1 MEYEPETGRTGA
13 PETTDVTGAPQP
25 APAPQDASPQAQ
37 PSAAP
42 QAAQSAD
49 HTQPPRGENNPS
61 GAQNVYNAQNPY
73 GAQNPYSAQPPYNT
87 QNVYGAQNPSGAQNA
102 YNAQTPYGAQ
112 PPYGGQ
118 YPSGAQYPYG
128 PYGYGAQAPYGG
140 AYPYGAQNPYAGA
153 PYPPRGRRWRNGAE
167 AVRANRAGEPA
178 EPKKRRGRGGLY
190 LAGLIVFFA
199 VFCTVCGLA
208 ARAVTGARAEA
219 AASESVPEQFTLD
232 ALPEELDG
240 GLSTAEIAQKVS
252 PSVVAIN
259 AYSYGVMMVSSG
271 SGIVMNEDGY
281 IITNAHVV
289 EGASSAMVLLE
300 DGRELVATIVGM
312 DTRTDLAVLRV
323 NADGLVPAE
332 FGDSDTLVVG
342 ERAVAI
348 GNAAG
353 YLTGT
358 TTQGCISG
366 LNRSLD
372 FEDAEGNAYT
382 LNLIQTDASI
392 NPGNSGGALVNRY
405 GQVIGINTARL
416 ADNDYQGIGFA
427 IPISDAKPVL
437 ESLIA
442 TGRAPGKPL
451 LGVTV
456 LALTPVT
463 GPANGLPSEGLYISE
478 MTPECSL
485 WDQGVTPGD
494 VIVSANG
501 APVAQTDDL
510 TGLIAEAQPGD
521 SVELEIYFA
530 ATGETRT
537 VTAVLYESAD

>member
-1 MEYEPETGRTGA
+1 MDYEPETGRTGA
-13 PETTDVTGAPQP
+13 PETTDVTNAPQP
-25 APAPQDASPQAQ
+25 EPAEQKAQ
-37 PSAAP
+37 PAGGA
-42 QAAQSAD
+42 QAAQRDDTNA
-49 HTQPPRGENNPS
+49 
-61 GAQNVYNAQNPY
+61 AQAVPNAQNPY
-73 GAQNPYSAQPPYNT
+73 GTQEPYRAQYSYGAQPPYGG
-87 QNVYGAQNPSGAQNA
+87 QY
-102 YNAQTPYGAQ
+102 PYGAQ

-118 YPSGAQYPYG
+118 YPYGAQYPYG
-128 PYGYGAQAPYGG
+128 GQPPYQAQNPYNAQPPYGAQ
-140 AYPYGAQNPYAGA
+140 YPYGAQNPYAGA
-153 PYPPRGRRWRNGAE
+153 PYPPRGPRGRMRRE
-167 AVRANRAGEPA
+167 EPVRAYRAGEP
-178 EPKKRRGRGGLY
+178 EKPKKKRGKGGLY

-208 ARAVTGARAEA
+208 ARAVAGARAET
-219 AASESVPEQFTLD
+219 AASASVPEQFTLD

-240 GLSTAEIAQKVS
+240 GMSTAEIAQKVS
-252 PSVVAIN
+252 PSVVAVN

-271 SGIVMNEDGY
+271 SGIIMNEDGY

-300 DGRELVATIVGM
+300 DGRELVATIVGA
-312 DTRTDLAVLRV
+312 DAHTDLAVLRV

-342 ERAVAI
+342 ERTVAI

-358 TTQGCISG
+358 VTQGCVSG
-366 LNRSLD
+366 LNRTLD
-372 FEDAEGNAYT
+372 FEDTEGNLYT
-382 LNLIQTDASI
+382 LDLIQTDASI
-392 NPGNSGGALVNRY
+392 NPGNSGGALVNRF

-427 IPISDAKPVL
+427 IPITDAKPVL

-442 TGRAPGKPL
+442 TGRAPGKAM

-463 GPANGLPSEGLYISE
+463 GPANDLPSAGLYISE
-478 MTPECSL
+478 MTAECSL
-485 WDQGVTPGD
+485 WDEGVAPGD

-501 APVAQTDDL
+501 TALTQTEDL
-510 TGLIAEAQPGD
+510 TSMIASAKPGD
-521 SVELEIYFA
+521 TVELEIYFA

-537 VTAVLYESAD
+537 VTATLYESAE

>member
-1 MEYEPETGRTGA
+1 MDYEPETGRTGA
-13 PETTDVTGAPQP
+13 PETTDVTNAPQP
-25 APAPQDASPQAQ
+25 EPAEQKAQ
-37 PSAAP
+37 PADATG
-42 QAAQSAD
+42 AQSASSA
-49 HTQPPRGENNPS
+49 QPAP
-61 GAQNVYNAQNPY
+61 GAQNTYNAQNPYNTQPSYNAQNPY
-73 GAQNPYSAQPPYNT
+73 GGQPPYQAQTPYSAQNPY
-87 QNVYGAQNPSGAQNA
+87 
-102 YNAQTPYGAQ
+102 
-112 PPYGGQ
+112 GGQ
-118 YPSGAQYPYG
+118 
-128 PYGYGAQAPYGG
+128 
-140 AYPYGAQNPYAGA
+140 YPYGAQNPYAGA
-153 PYPPRGRRWRNGAE
+153 PYPPRGPRGRMWRE
-167 AVRANRAGEPA
+167 EPVRAYRAGEP
-178 EPKKRRGRGGLY
+178 EKPKKKRGKGGLY

-208 ARAVTGARAEA
+208 ARAVAGARAEA
-219 AASESVPEQFTLD
+219 AASASVPEQFTLD

-240 GLSTAEIAQKVS
+240 GMSTAEIAQKVS
-252 PSVVAIN
+252 PSVVAVN

-271 SGIVMNEDGY
+271 SGIIMNEDGY

-300 DGRELVATIVGM
+300 DGRELVATIVGA
-312 DTRTDLAVLRV
+312 DAHTDLAVLRV

-342 ERAVAI
+342 ERTVAI

-358 TTQGCISG
+358 VTQGCVSG

-372 FEDAEGNAYT
+372 FEDTEGNLYT
-382 LNLIQTDASI
+382 LDLIQTDASI
-392 NPGNSGGALVNRY
+392 NPGNSGGALVNRF

-427 IPISDAKPVL
+427 IPITDAKPVL

-442 TGRAPGKPL
+442 TGRAPGKAM

-463 GPANGLPSEGLYISE
+463 GPANDLPSAGLYISE
-478 MTPECSL
+478 MTAECSL
-485 WDQGVTPGD
+485 WDEGVAPGD

-501 APVAQTDDL
+501 TALTQTEDL
-510 TGLIAEAQPGD
+510 TSMIASAKPGD
-521 SVELEIYFA
+521 TIELEIYFA

-537 VTAVLYESAD
+537 VTATLYESAE